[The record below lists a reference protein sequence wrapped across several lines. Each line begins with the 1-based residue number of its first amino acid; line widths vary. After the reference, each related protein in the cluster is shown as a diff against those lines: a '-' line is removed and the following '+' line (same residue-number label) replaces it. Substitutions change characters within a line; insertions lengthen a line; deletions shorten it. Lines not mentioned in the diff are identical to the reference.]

1 MRLRYLVCLLVVS
14 TPLSI
19 GGSALAAPPPAAA
32 QPSPPTS
39 AKTKD
44 HADELFD
51 QGTAAFDA
59 GRFQEA
65 EAKFEAAWA
74 LKQTHDIA
82 GNLGIVEIHLGK
94 TAEGAKHLAWALEHL
109 PPTEA
114 SSTRKGLEQE
124 LQKARSAISSVHIRV
139 NVAGAEITVNGH
151 VAGKSPLADEVF
163 VEPGVVN
170 VAVRLDGY
178 TAMQEAPTVLKGE
191 THEVSLELV
200 KHTDVLE
207 KRSIVPGVV
216 LGSVAGAA
224 LAVGIGLLVDAGAK
238 GSHAKE
244 LSDSIIAAGH
254 GCATG
259 TAIFD
264 SRCAEVQSTAAAG
277 DSHHSAG
284 VGVLIGAGA
293 AALGTA
299 AYFLWP
305 TSRGSAPA
313 AGALR
318 VVPAVST
325 TNAGLLFTGTF

>member
-32 QPSPPTS
+32 QPPSPTS
-39 AKTKD
+39 AKAKD

-151 VAGKSPLADEVF
+151 VAGKSPLTDEVF

-170 VAVRLDGY
+170 VAVHLDGY
-178 TAMQEAPTVLKGE
+178 AAVQEAPTVLKGE

-200 KHTDVLE
+200 PSAAHPE
-207 KRSIVPGVV
+207 PRSRIPLIV
-216 LGSVAGAA
+216 LGAASVASLG
-224 LAVGIGLLVDAGAK
+224 LGIAM
-238 GSHAKE
+238 
-244 LSDSIIAAGH
+244 
-254 GCATG
+254 
-259 TAIFD
+259 TAISNGKSTD
-264 SRCAEVQSTAAAG
+264 ADTQRAAILKNEGQCAKPGSAFVGPCDDLGNSLKSLDTTANVARVAYVA
-277 DSHHSAG
+277 S
-284 VGVLIGAGA
+284 GVLLMGAVTYALLPPPKPRTGWVRAAPVIGAGS
-293 AALGTA
+293 GGVVVT
-299 AYFLWP
+299 
-305 TSRGSAPA
+305 
-313 AGALR
+313 GAW
-318 VVPAVST
+318 
-325 TNAGLLFTGTF
+325 